1 MNNNLIVGGIFCD
14 LQKAFDCVNYKI
26 LLDKPEFYGIEG
38 KFKTLIE
45 SYLTGRYQRVAL
57 GNITDSNNYSKSE
70 VIKYGVPQGSI
81 LGPLF
86 FLFYIN
92 DLPKIINKDNNM
104 VLFADDT
111 SIIITDS
118 NKPDFNTYK

>member
-1 MNNNLIVGGIFCD
+1 M
-14 LQKAFDCVNYKI
+14 
-26 LLDKPEFYGIEG
+26 EFYGIEG
-38 KFKTLIE
+38 KFKTLIR
-45 SYLTGRYQRVAL
+45 SYLVGRYQRVVL
-57 GNITDSNNYSKSE
+57 GNRIDSNNSSKLES
-70 VIKYGVPQGSI
+70 INCGVSQDSI

-111 SIIITDS
+111 SIVQRLD
-118 NKPDFNTYK
+118 KK